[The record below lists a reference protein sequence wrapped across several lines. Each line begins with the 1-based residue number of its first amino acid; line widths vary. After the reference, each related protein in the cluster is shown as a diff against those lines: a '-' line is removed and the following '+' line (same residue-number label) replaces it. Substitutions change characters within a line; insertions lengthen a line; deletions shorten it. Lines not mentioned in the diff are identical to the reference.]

1 MHPKLAP
8 PYSCK
13 KRKEKK
19 KKKKDRGNEITSLH
33 LWKQSYCMSQT
44 EGQCYFAR
52 IP

>member
-19 KKKKDRGNEITSLH
+19 KKKKKTGEMKSHLYTSGNNHTV
-33 LWKQSYCMSQT
+33 
-44 EGQCYFAR
+44 
-52 IP
+52 